1 MMLRSSGPARREF
14 LKTAAGAAGLAALPA
29 GGWAQAVRAAD
40 RPTAAVIGLGG
51 RGSGLAEWQTPP
63 FADVVAICD
72 VDLRKTGKVAQTL
85 AQKTGR
91 KVDVE
96 QDYRRLLDRKDI
108 QVIVNATCDH
118 WHTKITADA
127 CRAGKDV
134 YCEKPVTL
142 TIDEGKVLRKIVAET
157 GRIVQVGTQQ
167 RSGLQFQIACD
178 LIRHGRIGKLKQIA
192 VIVPGGGFQQS
203 RPCVAE
209 PVPSELNW
217 DMWLGQAPAR
227 PYCRSRLTFRSW
239 SDYGG
244 GVVTDWGAHYMY
256 IAHWAMGGEEVG
268 PLSVDAQGYNAD
280 IGKSDYPDQFRPF
293 SARLEYP
300 DGIEVWFLNAYAEP
314 KDEALKPVV
323 ERIYG
328 KPPEHLRKYQV
339 PDGGVLFNGSQGQIF
354 VGRQLTTGEG
364 IGELENIPLADI
376 ENVRWRACLYAHMRN
391 FVDSVRTRQ
400 QPLCRVSESFR
411 ALIPCHITNIA
422 LRLGRK
428 LTWDPKREEF
438 VDDKEANA
446 QLRRVQREPYQ
457 VKA

>member
-1 MMLRSSGPARREF
+1 M
-14 LKTAAGAAGLAALPA
+14 
-29 GGWAQAVRAAD
+29 D
-40 RPTAAVIGLGG
+40 
-51 RGSGLAEWQTPP
+51 
-63 FADVVAICD
+63 
-72 VDLRKTGKVAQTL
+72 
-85 AQKTGR
+85 
-91 KVDVE
+91 
-96 QDYRRLLDRKDI
+96 
-108 QVIVNATCDH
+108 
-118 WHTKITADA
+118 
-127 CRAGKDV
+127 
-134 YCEKPVTL
+134 
-142 TIDEGKVLRKIVAET
+142 
-157 GRIVQVGTQQ
+157 
-167 RSGLQFQIACD
+167 
-178 LIRHGRIGKLKQIA
+178 
-192 VIVPGGGFQQS
+192 
-203 RPCVAE
+203 
-209 PVPSELNW
+209 
-217 DMWLGQAPAR
+217 
-227 PYCRSRLTFRSW
+227 
-239 SDYGG
+239 
-244 GVVTDWGAHYMY
+244 